1 MKALDDS
8 WNCQTLGVS
17 PAELG
22 AYELLVKDSQEARDT
37 ILESIEDV
45 PNFKLAETQIT
56 SRKVWIDIV
65 AEGKGIT
72 ESNNSQAI
80 SEFNMFMNEVF

>member
-1 MKALDDS
+1 MIIVLT
-8 WNCQTLGVS
+8 NCHS
-17 PAELG
+17 NR
-22 AYELLVKDSQEARDT
+22 LVKDSQEARDT

-45 PNFKLAETQIT
+45 PNFKLAKTQIT